1 MVKSSRPAKMLV
13 LRSAQVNWKRHESD
27 SGMRLL
33 TGVVEVQ
40 DAASVG
46 LAAVF
51 CSDACVST
59 SSIFNSVIFW
69 EMEC

>member
-1 MVKSSRPAKMLV
+1 
-13 LRSAQVNWKRHESD
+13 
-27 SGMRLL
+27 MRLL
-33 TGVVEVQ
+33 TGVVGVQ

-59 SSIFNSVIFW
+59 SSIFNSVIFGEW
-69 EMEC
+69 NADLFVAEYRRPV